1 MKDLVWF
8 RPDGGEMN
16 DHEWHDATLEAFGYR
31 LCGLAMDEVNDKGQ
45 PITDDT
51 LLILFNAGAEKI
63 QFVLPDAHPGK
74 LWEML
79 VNTAL
84 EEEPGNPSQFD
95 VGSRIE
101 MTAASMM
108 LLRAC

>member
-1 MKDLVWF
+1 
-8 RPDGGEMN
+8 
-16 DHEWHDATLEAFGYR
+16 
-31 LCGLAMDEVNDKGQ
+31 MDEVNDKGQ